1 MTALMVV
8 PAVKVRHGRT
18 YIGHG
23 LPVLTE
29 GELIFIG
36 PVEALQD
43 SRAARLGDLAAHP
56 TAILQT
62 ALLKEVTGKITTS
75 ITLHQDG
82 FLMSLRSQDS
92 YSLVQR

>member
-1 MTALMVV
+1 MSALVVV
-8 PAVKVRHGRT
+8 PTVKVRHGSLNIR
-18 YIGHG
+18 HG
-23 LPVLTE
+23 LPILTK
-29 GELIFIG
+29 GKLIFIG

-43 SRAARLGDLAAHP
+43 SGPSWLRHFTAYP
-56 TAILQT
+56 TAIPQT
-62 ALLKEVTGKITTS
+62 ALLKKVTGKITTS